1 MANSEG
7 SQKPEVRSQKE
18 TKTTDF
24 PGRGLFQT
32 SGFFLLPGIHKSD
45 FCSRSFSIP
54 RNILVLFCPA
64 SFQQGCKKKEK
75 SSI

>member
-32 SGFFLLPGIHKSD
+32 SGFFFLPGIHKSD

-64 SFQQGCKKKEK
+64 SFPSRLQKEREV
-75 SSI
+75 